1 MKKSLIKKLA
11 VIAAVAA
18 VLVCAWFAGGKT
30 AAPAAPRQTQPAAAQ
45 TAQAATAEPEASTA
59 PEATPAASAPAASA
73 PEARSQKPS
82 CTISISC
89 AALCGNM
96 DALDKEKRELV
107 PKGGVVL
114 APVKAEFTDGES
126 VFDVLQRVC
135 RENGIQLESTVSPA
149 YNTAYIEGIANLY
162 EFDAGETSGWMYSVN
177 GAFPGYGS
185 SAYKL
190 ADGDTVCWV
199 YTTDLGADV
208 GGGNEG

>member
-30 AAPAAPRQTQPAAAQ
+30 AAPAARQTQPAAAQ
-45 TAQAATAEPEASTA
+45 TAQAATAEPAASTE
-59 PEATPAASAPAASA
+59 PEATPAASAPAADA
-73 PEARSQKPS
+73 PAAKPQKPS

-107 PKGGVVL
+107 PKGGVIL
-114 APVKAEFTDGES
+114 APVKAEFTAGES

-135 RENGIQLESTVSPA
+135 RENGIQMESTVSPA

-162 EFDAGETSGWMYSVN
+162 EFDAGETSGWMYSVS
-177 GAFPGYGS
+177 G
-185 SAYKL
+185 
-190 ADGDTVCWV
+190 
-199 YTTDLGADV
+199 
-208 GGGNEG
+208 